1 MQFTI
6 FTANCTGKAS
16 NCDYPNKVEVTSAE
30 VLQEAVK
37 KDHVCASY
45 KENKRGN
52 DKFISSDVIVMD
64 IDNDHTDDPSEY
76 ITESKMDELFPDI
89 NYCLVPSRH
98 HMLEKGS
105 HPAAPRYHVM

>member
-16 NCDYPNKVEVTSAE
+16 NCDYPNKIEVTSVE

-45 KENKRGN
+45 KENKRG
-52 DKFISSDVIVMD
+52 K
-64 IDNDHTDDPSEY
+64 H
-76 ITESKMDELFPDI
+76 
-89 NYCLVPSRH
+89 
-98 HMLEKGS
+98 
-105 HPAAPRYHVM
+105 A

>member
-16 NCDYPNKVEVTSAE
+16 NCDYPKKVEVTSAE

-45 KENKRGN
+45 KENKRG
-52 DKFISSDVIVMD
+52 KS
-64 IDNDHTDDPSEY
+64 
-76 ITESKMDELFPDI
+76 
-89 NYCLVPSRH
+89 
-98 HMLEKGS
+98 
-105 HPAAPRYHVM
+105 